1 MFQILDIK
9 GGLVSEDPDL
19 DKELL
24 KEMYWWMV
32 YARMADDKA
41 LKLQR
46 QGRMGTFPP
55 TTGQEA
61 AQVGSG
67 LALDKEDWVFPA
79 FRELGTYLLRG
90 IPLENMYL
98 YFMGDVRGNIIPKNI
113 NNLPMYVPVSTQIPQ
128 AVGAAYGM
136 KLRNKK
142 NAAVCYF
149 GDGATSKGDF
159 SEGLNFAGVFNTPNI
174 FICQNNQW
182 AISVPRKKQTASKTI
197 AQKAIAYG
205 ISGILVDGNDVL
217 AMYVATKEALE
228 KAKKGE
234 GPTLIEAFTYRLR
247 MHTTADDP
255 TRYRS
260 DEELKEWESRD
271 PLIRFKN
278 YLKNKG
284 IWSEDWQKELETKAE
299 EMIKKAIEKAEN
311 IDPPNPEDMFI
322 YMYSDINPVLKE
334 QLEYLKKM
342 ISTKEIEED
351 SEKIE
356 GGFP

>member
-1 MFQILDIK
+1 MFQIIDSNGKLVGLD
-9 GGLVSEDPDL
+9 PNL
-19 DKELL
+19 DEKLL

-46 QGRMGTFPP
+46 QGRIGTFPP

-61 AQVGSG
+61 TQVGSG
-67 LALDKEDWVFPA
+67 LATDKEDWIFPA

-90 IPLENMYL
+90 IPLEKMFL
-98 YFMGDVRGNIIPKNI
+98 YFMGDVRGNIIPENVR
-113 NNLPMYVPVSTQIPQ
+113 NLPMYVPVSTQIPQ

-136 KLRNKK
+136 KLSNKK
-142 NAAVCYF
+142 NAVVCFF

-159 SEGLNFAGVFNTPNI
+159 SEGLNFAGIFNTPNV

-205 ISGILVDGNDVL
+205 FPGILVDGNDVL
-217 AMYVATKEALE
+217 AMYLATKEALE
-228 KAKKGE
+228 RAKSGD
-234 GPTLIEAFTYRLR
+234 GPTLIEAYTYRLR

-255 TRYRS
+255 TRYRT
-260 DEELKEWESRD
+260 DEELKEWEQRD
-271 PLIRFKN
+271 PITRFRI
-278 YLKNKG
+278 YLESLG
-284 IWSEDWQKELETKAE
+284 IWSKEWQKELETKAE
-299 EMIKKAIEKAEN
+299 DMIKKAIEKAEN
-311 IDPPNPEDMFI
+311 IEELKPEDLFS
-322 YMYSDINPVLKE
+322 YMYLEMNPSLTE
-334 QLEYLKKM
+334 QLDYLKKM
-342 ISTKEIEED
+342 LATKEIEEN